1 MSKARVAP
9 QEPVQ
14 ERSRQTMNR
23 ILDAAEELLVEQSI
37 DKVGIAEITA
47 KAGVA
52 AGSFYTRFSDKED
65 LLARL
70 FERYLDEL
78 RQVAAEIVPQL
89 EQEPLLEIR
98 LETVIAAVT
107 GLFTRRKGV
116 VRSVVMKIRHDAAYQ
131 NPEIMAEF
139 LAFYDLLAKLLIA
152 DGQEVTARDA
162 QAAGK
167 FCLQLIASFSRDAIL
182 FEEFPVQMMTPRKDP
197 AFRVWLKQACLGVLR
212 GEHIKAL

>member
-70 FERYLDEL
+70 FERHLDDLRKAAAAVVPEL
-78 RQVAAEIVPQL
+78 K
-89 EQEPLLEIR
+89 QEPLLEIR

-107 GLFTRRKGV
+107 GLFTRRKG
-116 VRSVVMKIRHDAAYQ
+116 
-131 NPEIMAEF
+131 
-139 LAFYDLLAKLLIA
+139 DLLSL
-152 DGQEVTARDA
+152 
-162 QAAGK
+162 
-167 FCLQLIASFSRDAIL
+167 
-182 FEEFPVQMMTPRKDP
+182 
-197 AFRVWLKQACLGVLR
+197 
-212 GEHIKAL
+212 AL